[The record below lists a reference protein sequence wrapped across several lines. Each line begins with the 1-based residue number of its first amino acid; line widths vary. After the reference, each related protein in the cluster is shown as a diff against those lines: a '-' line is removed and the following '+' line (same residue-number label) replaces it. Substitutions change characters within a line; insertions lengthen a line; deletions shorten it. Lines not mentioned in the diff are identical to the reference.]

1 MSQALDKE
9 KSITYSSY
17 LAIDELIALQ
27 RPESEEHD
35 EMLFIIIHQAYELW
49 FKQLLHEAEHLAG
62 LLKNGKVAKAPHT
75 LKRMLSIL
83 KTIVSQIDILETMT
97 PLEFNSFRDRL
108 GSSSGFQSHQFR
120 ELEFYLGYKRE
131 TILKHHAE
139 GSLGRRQLTKRFE
152 ETTLW
157 DAFLELLILHG
168 YPISLRDDVT
178 QRLEASEEVQQTLIE
193 IYRTNDSL
201 ASLCESLLD
210 FDEGMQE
217 WRYRHVKMVERTIGH
232 KMGTGGSAGVDYLKS
247 TLQPLFPDLW
257 EIRSKL

>member
-1 MSQALDKE
+1 MSQPLDKQ

-17 LAIDELIALQ
+17 LAVDELIGLQ

-35 EMLFIIIHQAYELW
+35 EMLFIVIHQAYELW
-49 FKQLLHEAEHLAG
+49 FKQLLHEAEHLSG
-62 LLKNGKVAKAPHT
+62 LFKNGKVAKAPHT

-108 GSSSGFQSHQFR
+108 GSSSGFQSYQFR
-120 ELEFYLGYKRE
+120 ELEFFLGYKRE
-131 TILKHHAE
+131 TILKYHAE
-139 GSLGRRQLTKRFE
+139 GSLGRERLTNRFE
-152 ETTLW
+152 EPTLW
-157 DAFLELLILHG
+157 DAFLELLNLYD
-168 YPISLRDDVT
+168 YPVSLRDDVT
-178 QRLEASEEVQQTLIE
+178 QKLEASEEVQEILIE
-193 IYRTNDSL
+193 IYRSDDSL

-210 FDEGMQE
+210 FDEGMLE

-232 KMGTGGSAGVDYLKS
+232 KMGTGGSAGVDYLRS